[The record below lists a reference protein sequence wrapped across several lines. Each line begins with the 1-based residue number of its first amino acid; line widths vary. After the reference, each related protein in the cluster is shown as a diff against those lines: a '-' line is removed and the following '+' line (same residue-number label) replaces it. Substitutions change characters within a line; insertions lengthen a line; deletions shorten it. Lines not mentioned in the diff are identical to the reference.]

1 MNKQRVTIDLEYDR
15 EDAVHW
21 VLFGG
26 TGKVIR
32 SSRTSDDRMPF
43 ATGGAALMRA
53 AKVADQVLWL
63 ERSCA
68 A

>member
-1 MNKQRVTIDLEYDR
+1 MRKQTVTIDLEYDR

-21 VLFGG
+21 VLYGA

-32 SSRTSDDRMPF
+32 TSRTSDDRLPF
-43 ATGGAALMRA
+43 ASGGQALLRA

-68 A
+68 